1 MTAPQFRPLKFGV
14 TRVNLRNGTDGT
26 RYLQAD
32 QDLQA
37 FPDRLTDRLQHWAQ
51 VKPEHSFMARRI
63 QQADGTLG
71 DWQHISY
78 AQAWQTARNIAQG
91 LIDRGLN
98 AERPVV
104 ILSENSLEHALLA
117 LGCLVAGVPYVP
129 TSPPYSLVSV
139 DYDKLKHVLSTVT
152 PGMVFA
158 SDARYA
164 KAIAATVSDDMEV
177 VMVEGDVPGRS
188 VTAFESLCSQPATP
202 AVDAAMAATGPDTI
216 AKFLFTSGSTKLP
229 KAVIN
234 TNRLWCA
241 NQQQMAQSMPVLAE
255 QELVLVDWLPWN
267 HTFGG
272 NHNFGMTVFHGGT
285 LYIDDGKPTP
295 ALMHETLR
303 NLREIAPTVYF
314 NVPTGFEAIAHAMQ
328 TDDQLRKTLL
338 SRVQMFFYAG
348 AALAQPIWDSLY
360 ASQEREVG
368 ERIVMGTGLGMT
380 ESGPFGIFVTNP
392 FVQAGDLG
400 VPTPGLELKLVNMQG
415 KTEVRY
421 RGPNITPGY
430 WRNPEETASAFDEE
444 GFFKTG
450 DAVQWI
456 DETDV
461 HLGLKFDGR
470 IAEDF
475 KLATGTFV
483 SVGPLRAKI
492 IAAGA
497 PFIQDAVLTG
507 INLKEVGAMIFPT
520 PAVRALSGLP
530 ADAPLADVLASA
542 PVLAK
547 FQDIVNTLAQT
558 STGSAN
564 RIARLCLLSEP
575 PTIDKGEITDK
586 GSINQ
591 RSVLTH
597 RADTVAALHADTL
610 HDIKEEKMASK
621 GFFNAFADVWM
632 HDGVRTPMVDYCG
645 SLGHISPT
653 DLGIKAAREA
663 LKRAGIAASE
673 IGSVITGNM
682 APGDFDQFVLPRHI
696 GLYAGVPQEVP
707 AIMVQRIC
715 GTGFELFRQAGE
727 QIEAGVCEAALVVGT
742 ESMTRNPIAAF
753 DHRTGFKLGAPVG
766 FKDFMWEALKDPA
779 AGINMI
785 QTAENLAKKYSITR
799 EEVDQFASDS
809 FAKAVAAQAEGFHAG
824 EIVPVVTE
832 KFELEG
838 YVSR

>member
-1 MTAPQFRPLKFGV
+1 MNAPQFRPLKFGV
-14 TRVNLRNGTDGT
+14 TRVTLRDGAPGTH
-26 RYLQAD
+26 YLKAD
-32 QDLQA
+32 QELQPFA
-37 FPDRLTDRLQHWAQ
+37 ERMTDRLQHWAQ
-51 VKPEHSFMARRI
+51 TKPDHTFMARRVK
-63 QQADGTLG
+63 QADGSTG
-71 DWQHISY
+71 DWKHITY
-78 AQAWQTARNIAQG
+78 AEAWQTACSIAQG

-117 LGCLVAGVPYVP
+117 LGAMVAGVPFVP

-139 DYDKLKHVLSTVT
+139 DYDKLKHVLKTVT

-158 SDARYA
+158 TDARYA
-164 KAIAATVSDDMEV
+164 KAIAATVSEDMEI
-177 VMVEGDVPGRS
+177 VMCEGAVEGRQ
-188 VTAFESLCSQPATP
+188 VTTFDSLCATTATP
-202 AVDAAMAATGPDTI
+202 AVDAAIAATGPDTI
-216 AKFLFTSGSTKLP
+216 VKFLFTSGSTKLP

-234 TNRLWCA
+234 TQRLWCA

-255 QELVLVDWLPWN
+255 KELVLVDWLPWN

-272 NHNFGMTVFHGGT
+272 NHNVGMTIYHGGT

-295 ALMHETLR
+295 ALIGETLR

-314 NVPTGFEAIAHAMQ
+314 NVPTGFEAIAHAMK

-360 ASQEREVG
+360 ESQEREVG

-400 VPTPGLELKLVNMQG
+400 VPTPGMELKLVDMQG

-430 WRNPEETASAFDEE
+430 WRNPEETAGSFDEE

-450 DAVQWI
+450 DAVKWI

-483 SVGPLRAKI
+483 SVGPLRGKI

-497 PFIQDAVLTG
+497 PYIQDAVLTG
-507 INLKEVGAMIFPT
+507 INMKEVGAMIFPT
-520 PAVRALSGLP
+520 PAVRALSGLG
-530 ADAPLADVLASA
+530 ADVPLSEVLASA

-547 FQDIVNTLAQT
+547 FQEIVNELAKT
-558 STGSAN
+558 GTGSAN

-591 RSVLTH
+591 RSVLMH
-597 RADTVAALHADTL
+597 RADTVAALHADKL
-610 HDIKEEKMASK
+610 HFIVK
-621 GFFNAFADVWM
+621 
-632 HDGVRTPMVDYCG
+632 
-645 SLGHISPT
+645 
-653 DLGIKAAREA
+653 
-663 LKRAGIAASE
+663 
-673 IGSVITGNM
+673 
-682 APGDFDQFVLPRHI
+682 
-696 GLYAGVPQEVP
+696 PQ
-707 AIMVQRIC
+707 I
-715 GTGFELFRQAGE
+715 
-727 QIEAGVCEAALVVGT
+727 
-742 ESMTRNPIAAF
+742 
-753 DHRTGFKLGAPVG
+753 
-766 FKDFMWEALKDPA
+766 
-779 AGINMI
+779 
-785 QTAENLAKKYSITR
+785 
-799 EEVDQFASDS
+799 
-809 FAKAVAAQAEGFHAG
+809 
-824 EIVPVVTE
+824 
-832 KFELEG
+832 
-838 YVSR
+838 

>member
-1 MTAPQFRPLKFGV
+1 MNAPKFRPLKFGV
-14 TRVNLRNGTDGT
+14 TRVSLRDGEPGT

-32 QDLQA
+32 QALQA
-37 FPDRLTDRLQHWAQ
+37 FPDRLTDRLQHWAHT
-51 VKPEHSFMARRI
+51 KPHQTFMARRVKNT
-63 QQADGTLG
+63 DGTLG
-71 DWQHISY
+71 DWRHITY
-78 AQAWQTARNIAQG
+78 AQAWQTARNIA
-91 LIDRGLN
+91 LSVLDRGLS

-139 DYDKLKHVLSTVT
+139 DYDKLKHVLRTVT
-152 PGMVFA
+152 PGLVFA

-164 KAIAATVSDDMEV
+164 KAIAATVGEDMEV
-177 VMVEGDVPGRS
+177 VMCEGNVPGRT
-188 VTAFESLCSQPATP
+188 VTAFDSLCATAATP

-255 QELVLVDWLPWN
+255 RDLVLVDWLPWN

-328 TDDQLRKTLL
+328 NDDQLRKTLL

-400 VPTPGLELKLVNMQG
+400 VPTPGLELKLVDTEG

-430 WRNPEETASAFDEE
+430 WRNAQETTDAFDEE

-450 DAVQWI
+450 DAVKWI
-456 DETDV
+456 DESDA

-497 PFIQDAVLTG
+497 PYIQDAVLTG

-520 PAVRALSGLP
+520 PAVRALSGLS
-530 ADAPLADVLASA
+530 ADAPLAEVLGSA
-542 PVLAK
+542 PVQAK
-547 FQDIVNTLAQT
+547 FQEILNTLAL
-558 STGSAN
+558 SATGSAT
-564 RIARLCLLSEP
+564 RIARLCLLAEP

-591 RSVLTH
+591 RSVLAH
-597 RADTVAALHADTL
+597 RAATVAALHEGTL
-610 HDIKEEKMASK
+610 
-621 GFFNAFADVWM
+621 
-632 HDGVRTPMVDYCG
+632 P
-645 SLGHISPT
+645 HILQP
-653 DLGIKAAREA
+653 
-663 LKRAGIAASE
+663 
-673 IGSVITGNM
+673 
-682 APGDFDQFVLPRHI
+682 
-696 GLYAGVPQEVP
+696 
-707 AIMVQRIC
+707 
-715 GTGFELFRQAGE
+715 
-727 QIEAGVCEAALVVGT
+727 
-742 ESMTRNPIAAF
+742 
-753 DHRTGFKLGAPVG
+753 
-766 FKDFMWEALKDPA
+766 
-779 AGINMI
+779 
-785 QTAENLAKKYSITR
+785 
-799 EEVDQFASDS
+799 
-809 FAKAVAAQAEGFHAG
+809 HA
-824 EIVPVVTE
+824 
-832 KFELEG
+832 
-838 YVSR
+838 